1 MARIVTVYNRQRKEF
16 PPTDMS
22 HIRWLKISE
31 ALAELGHEVDIATSE
46 WTWGTWWRKR
56 TPIRLKRNLR
66 KVPLS
71 RVRWNDYDVV
81 KTLFH
86 RGIETLEIYG
96 GIKHPFIIS
105 KLGSV
110 VGPRDMQGIYFYGD
124 FREWL
129 YSMQVKIDKT
139 SKYIALLSQP
149 AKDLWESC
157 FGPKD
162 NVLLVPGAVDCDIP
176 PAGRDPYPRDGK
188 PRCVFA
194 GNIYDRHSQ
203 PEANRVLVQK
213 LSALGKLLAQRG
225 IRLFMIGPGD
235 VSKLDRKAATHLGVI
250 PYAETWDYFRFAQ
263 VGVVVA
269 AGEFM
274 HNNESSKIYYYLRA
288 GLPIVS
294 EMGFPNDYVIAE
306 SKLGFCVEN
315 GNLEL
320 MADRIEEAVRSKWD
334 RDFAVRYVLEN
345 HTWEKRV
352 AVYDKLIRSTMN

>member
-1 MARIVTVYNRQRKEF
+1 MARIVTVYNRRRQEF
-16 PPTDMS
+16 LPTDMA

-31 ALAELGHEVDIATSE
+31 ALAELGHEVDIATNE
-46 WTWGTWWRKR
+46 TAWGTWWRR
-56 TPIRLKRNLR
+56 GSPIRLKRNLR
-66 KVPLS
+66 RVPLS
-71 RVRWNDYDVV
+71 SVRWNDYDVV

-96 GIKHPFIIS
+96 GTNHPFIIS

-110 VGPRDMQGIYFYGD
+110 VGPRDMEGIYFYGD
-124 FREWL
+124 YREWL
-129 YSMQVKIDKT
+129 YAMQVKVNKT
-139 SKYIALLSQP
+139 SRYISVLSQP
-149 AKDLWESC
+149 ARDLWESC

-162 NVLLVPGAVDCDIP
+162 NILLVPGAVERDIP
-176 PAGRDPYPRDGK
+176 PASRDPFPWDGK
-188 PRCVFA
+188 PRCIFA
-194 GNIYDRHSQ
+194 GNIYDHHSQ

-235 VSKLDRKAATHLGVI
+235 VSKLDRRGVTHLGAI
-250 PYAETWDYFRFAQ
+250 AYGETWNYFHFAQ

-269 AGEFM
+269 AGAYM

-294 EMGFPNDYVIAE
+294 EKGFPNDYVIAE

-320 MADRIEEAVRSKWD
+320 IADKIKEAVRSEWD
-334 RDFAVRYVLEN
+334 RDFAIRYVLED

-352 AVYDKLIRSTMN
+352 AVYDTLIRSTLN